1 LSIYNENS
9 IFVLL
14 KKLVVI
20 FLLTVYALSSSGMTL
35 QFHYCCGKL
44 KSIQLTPVTEKQ
56 CGMKHSM
63 FSKPC
68 CSDKQVEFKLKGDQK
83 SEQAKFVFFILAPLE
98 KPEASFNLQPTVSKA
113 IIPEIFA
120 PPPLTNPLYI
130 FYCTYR
136 I

>member
-1 LSIYNENS
+1 
-9 IFVLL
+9 VAL

-20 FLLTVYALSSSGMTL
+20 LLLMVYGVSSSGMTI

-44 KSIQLTPVTEKQ
+44 KSVQLSTVTEKQ

-68 CSDKQVEFKLKGDQK
+68 CSDKQVQLKLNGDQK
-83 SEQAKFVFFILAPLE
+83 VEQAKFVFFVPVQMN
-98 KPEASFNLQPTVSKA
+98 KPEFFLNVRPIVSKS
-113 IIPEIFA
+113 IVPEIYA
-120 PPPLTNPLYI
+120 PPPLTHSLNT
-130 FYCTYR
+130 FHCVYR

>member
-1 LSIYNENS
+1 
-9 IFVLL
+9 VAL

-20 FLLTVYALSSSGMTL
+20 LLLVVYGVSSSGMTI

-44 KSIQLTPVTEKQ
+44 KSVQLSTVTEKQ

-68 CSDKQVEFKLKGDQK
+68 CSDKQVELKLKGDQK
-83 SEQAKFVFFILAPLE
+83 TEQAKFGFFAPVQMN
-98 KPEASFNLQPTVSKA
+98 KPELSLNVRSVVSQT
-113 IIPEIFA
+113 IVPEIYA
-120 PPPLTNPLYI
+120 PPPLTHSLYT
-130 FYCTYR
+130 FHCVYR

>member
-1 LSIYNENS
+1 MAYG
-9 IFVLL
+9 
-14 KKLVVI
+14 
-20 FLLTVYALSSSGMTL
+20 LSSSGMTL

-68 CSDKQVEFKLKGDQK
+68 CNDKQVELKLKGDQK
-83 SEQAKFVFFILAPLE
+83 TEQAKFVFSAPVPIE
-98 KPEASFNLQPTVSKA
+98 KAEAFFNLQPTVSKA

-120 PPPLTNPLYI
+120 PPPLANPLYI
-130 FYCTYR
+130 FHCVYR